1 MKNVIEIDVFEEKE
15 FFETYNKKLVAVSL
29 INYLVDQTP
38 NFKNKETLKIKI
50 NSKLTSDIDFEKIIV
65 EGLKNKYQKS
75 YQNHFRNTI
84 IQLIY
89 LLVGVL
95 IIFVSTLIK
104 GEVFREVILICGWV
118 LIWATVE
125 LEIFSDIEGRKRRKK
140 LKRLIDSE
148 FIINRIN

>member
-1 MKNVIEIDVFEEKE
+1 MKNVIEIDVFDEKE
-15 FFETYNKKLVAVSL
+15 FFEIYNKKLVADSL

-95 IIFVSTLIK
+95 IIFASTLIK

>member
-1 MKNVIEIDVFEEKE
+1 MKNVIEIDVFDEKE
-15 FFETYNKKLVAVSL
+15 FFEIYNKKLVADSL

-50 NSKLTSDIDFEKIIV
+50 NSKITSDIDLKKCIV
-65 EGLKNKYQKS
+65 EGLKNKYQES

-95 IIFVSTLIK
+95 IIFASTLIK
-104 GEVFREVILICGWV
+104 REVFREVILICGWV

>member
-1 MKNVIEIDVFEEKE
+1 MKNVIEIDVFDEKE
-15 FFETYNKKLVAVSL
+15 FFEIYNKKLVADSL

-50 NSKLTSDIDFEKIIV
+50 NSKITSDIDLKKCIV

-95 IIFVSTLIK
+95 IIFASTLIK
-104 GEVFREVILICGWV
+104 GEVFRELILICGWV

>member
-95 IIFVSTLIK
+95 IIFASTLIK
-104 GEVFREVILICGWV
+104 EEVFREVILICGWV

>member
-1 MKNVIEIDVFEEKE
+1 MKNVIEIDVFDEKE
-15 FFETYNKKLVAVSL
+15 FFEIYNKKLVADSL
-29 INYLVDQTP
+29 LNYLVDQTP

-50 NSKLTSDIDFEKIIV
+50 NSKITSDIDLKKCIV

-95 IIFVSTLIK
+95 IILASTLIK